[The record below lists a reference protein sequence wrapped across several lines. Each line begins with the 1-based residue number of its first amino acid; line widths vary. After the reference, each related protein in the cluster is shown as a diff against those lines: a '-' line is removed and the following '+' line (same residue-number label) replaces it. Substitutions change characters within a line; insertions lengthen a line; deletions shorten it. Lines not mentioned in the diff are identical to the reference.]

1 MIGAVLVRSH
11 TRHASK
17 PRLGY
22 RTTVTIMDDPTIAV
36 AADALQAARFRDA
49 LVAERDRLVVSIAK
63 RRAIIDRR
71 ATTGRLR
78 GEVRDAEIEVSR
90 LNRMIDGLDRR
101 FTAL

>member
-1 MIGAVLVRSH
+1 MIGAALIRSH
-11 TRHASK
+11 TRRASK
-17 PRLGY
+17 VRLGY
-22 RTTVTIMDDPTIAV
+22 RTTVTITDDPTTAV

-49 LVAERDRLVVSIAK
+49 LVAERDQLVVSIGK

-78 GEVRDAEIEVSR
+78 GEVRDAEIQVRR
-90 LNRMIDGLDRR
+90 LNRMIESLDRR

>member
-1 MIGAVLVRSH
+1 MIGAALIRSH
-11 TRHASK
+11 TRRASK
-17 PRLGY
+17 SPLGY
-22 RTTVTIMDDPTIAV
+22 RTTVTIIDDPTTAV

-49 LVAERDRLVVSIAK
+49 LVAERDQLVVSISK

-101 FTAL
+101 FTTL

>member
-1 MIGAVLVRSH
+1 M
-11 TRHASK
+11 
-17 PRLGY
+17 
-22 RTTVTIMDDPTIAV
+22 TITDDPTTAV

-49 LVAERDRLVVSIAK
+49 LVTERDQLVVSIGK

-78 GEVRDAEIEVSR
+78 GEVRDAEIEVRR
-90 LNRMIDGLDRR
+90 LNRMIEGLDRR